1 MNIELAQLM
10 NELEQSN
17 EKTNESSISIKI
29 NKVTHEDQSLEAI
42 AERIAFGFCEDYQHK
57 QSGWGTYFGPMM
69 VWMGDDGKAY
79 ESPSI
84 FSVTEEIMEYWISR
98 SKTTPNP
105 ILKARYC
112 GLIWDLSK
120 ATVDKNPDYTI
131 AVEYVNALLDI
142 TNKSLYKHP
151 NEAIKKITRAYKVA
165 TGLNNHNLI
174 NSCIESAIN
183 LEDRIAEDNKA
194 GLWGFCF
201 DLFVLNKSK
210 YLSEVQQQKL
220 VSNLEARLLRVSK
233 LQSPWICEAVGIRL
247 ATYYRSKQQNAEV
260 IRIINIVGKNFESS
274 CNGLAPIQA
283 SSWLQHIHDIYI
295 SFNMKDDAERVTKKI
310 TEVGPGV
317 VDSMQMFSHSVEIP
331 KEQLDSYL
339 DSMTKGGLEN
349 TLIRIGAQFIP
360 KKDEVEQQVLEL
372 AENYPLTN
380 LFTKTLQDHKG
391 RPLATIGSVEEDLEG
406 RIIHQLSSNLN
417 TNAFFL
423 RHSLKKALDVY
434 NIKVQDLTDFVFKSP
449 IFEETKKDIIN
460 AGLQAYLNQ
469 DYISAIHILVP
480 QTEAAIRSLVE
491 LAGGATLRR
500 NRQGGLQLRTFDD
513 LLRDDKVEECFG
525 IDLTF
530 YFRILLTEQRG
541 WNVRNNIC
549 HGISPSNAFS
559 YSVADRIMHVIL
571 CLAQVSVTDT

>member
-10 NELEQSN
+10 SELEQSN
-17 EKTNESSISIKI
+17 EKTNESFISAEI
-29 NKVTHEDQSLEAI
+29 NKATHEDQSLEAV
-42 AERIAFGFCEDYQHK
+42 AERIAFGFREDYKHK

-69 VWMGDDGKAY
+69 VWVGDDGKAN

-84 FSVTEEIMEYWISR
+84 SSITEEIMEYWISR
-98 SKTTPNP
+98 SETTPNP
-105 ILKARYC
+105 MLKARYC

-131 AVEYVNALLDI
+131 AVKYVNALLEI
-142 TNKSLYKHP
+142 TDKDLCKHP
-151 NEAIKKITRAYKVA
+151 SEAIGKIIRAYKVA
-165 TGLNNHNLI
+165 SGINNISLI
-174 NSCIESAIN
+174 NRCIESAIN

-210 YLSEVQQQKL
+210 YLAEVQQQKL
-220 VSNLEARLLRVSK
+220 VDDLESRLLRISK
-233 LQSPWICEAVGIRL
+233 DQSPWGCESAGIRL
-247 ATYYRSKQQNAEV
+247 ASYYRSKGKKEEV
-260 IRIINIVGKNFESS
+260 NRVIGIVGKNFEDA
-274 CNGLAPIQA
+274 CNSLAPMQA
-283 SSWLQHIHDIYI
+283 SSWLQHVHDIYI
-295 SFNMKDDAERVTKKI
+295 SFNMKDDAERATKKI
-310 TEVGPGV
+310 TEVGPRV
-317 VDSMQMFSHSVEIP
+317 VDSMQTFSHSVEIP

-339 DSMTKGGLEN
+339 DSMTEGGLEN

-360 KKDEVEQQVLEL
+360 KKDQVEEQVLES
-372 AENYPLTN
+372 AKNYPLTN
-380 LFTKTLQDHKG
+380 LFSKTLQDHKG
-391 RPLATIGSVEEDLEG
+391 RPIATIGSVEDDLEG

-423 RHSLKKALDVY
+423 SHALKKALDVY
-434 NIKVQDLTDFVFKSP
+434 NIKVQDLTDFVFESP
-449 IFEETKKDIIN
+449 IFEDTKKDIIN

-513 LLRDDKVEECFG
+513 LLRDEKVEECFG
-525 IDLTF
+525 MDLTF

-541 WNVRNNIC
+541 WNIRNNIC
-549 HGISPSNAFS
+549 HGISPSNTFS
-559 YSVADRIMHVIL
+559 HSVADRIMHVIL
-571 CLAQVSVTDT
+571 CLAQVSVTDA

>member
-10 NELEQSN
+10 SELEQSS
-17 EKTNESSISIKI
+17 EKTNESSISTKI
-29 NKVTHEDQSLEAI
+29 NKVAHEDQSLEAV
-42 AERIAFGFCEDYQHK
+42 AERIAFGFYEDYQHK

-69 VWMGDDGKAY
+69 VWVGDDGKAY

-84 FSVTEEIMEYWISR
+84 SSVTEEIMEYWISR
-98 SKTTPNP
+98 SKSTPNP
-105 ILKARYC
+105 MLKARYC
-112 GLIWDLSK
+112 GLVWDLSK

-131 AVEYVNALLDI
+131 AVEYVNALLEI
-142 TNKSLYKHP
+142 TDKDLCKHP
-151 NEAIKKITRAYKVA
+151 SEAIGKITRAYKVA
-165 TGLNNHNLI
+165 SGINNISLI
-174 NSCIESAIN
+174 NKCIESAIN

-210 YLSEVQQQKL
+210 YLAEVQQQKL
-220 VSNLEARLLRVSK
+220 VDDLESRLLRISK
-233 LQSPWICEAVGIRL
+233 NQSPWGCESAGIRL
-247 ATYYRSKQQNAEV
+247 ASYYRSKGKTEEV
-260 IRIINIVGKNFESS
+260 NRVIGIVGKNFEDA
-274 CNGLAPIQA
+274 CNSLAPIQV
-283 SSWLQHIHDIYI
+283 SSWLQHVHAIYI
-295 SFNMKDDAERVTKKI
+295 SFNMKGDAERITKKI
-310 TEVGPGV
+310 TEVGPRV
-317 VDSMQMFSHSVEIP
+317 VDSMQTFSHSVEIP

-360 KKDEVEQQVLEL
+360 KKDQVEQQVLEL
-372 AENYPLTN
+372 AKNYPLTN
-380 LFTKTLQDHKG
+380 LFTNTLQDHKG
-391 RPLATIGSVEEDLEG
+391 RPLATIGSVENDLEG

-417 TNAFFL
+417 INAFFL
-423 RHSLKKALDVY
+423 RHSFKKALDVY
-434 NIKVQDLTDFVFKSP
+434 NIKVQDLTDFVLKSP
-449 IFEETKKDIIN
+449 IFEETKKDIIH

-513 LLRDDKVEECFG
+513 LLRDEKVEECFG
-525 IDLTF
+525 IDLSF

-541 WNVRNNIC
+541 WNIRNDIC
-549 HGISPSNAFS
+549 HGISPSGAFN
-559 YSVADRIMHVIL
+559 YSIADRVVHVIL
-571 CLAQVSVTDT
+571 CLAQVNIIET